1 MNKAQFDALTPEHRA
16 IAEEA
21 YRDGYDAAVEVLESC
36 YVRIGHTVVDQAFVD
51 NRNTLVAIV
60 KKGLK

>member
-1 MNKAQFDALTPEHRA
+1 MNK
-16 IAEEA
+16 A
-21 YRDGYDAAVEVLESC
+21 YRDGYDAAVKVLESC
-36 YVRIGHTVVDQAFVD
+36 YIRIGHTVVDQAFVD

>member
-16 IAEEA
+16 LAEEA
-21 YRDGYDAAVEVLESC
+21 YRDGYDAAVKVLESC

-51 NRNTLVAIV
+51 NRNTLVEIV
-60 KKGLK
+60 KQGLK